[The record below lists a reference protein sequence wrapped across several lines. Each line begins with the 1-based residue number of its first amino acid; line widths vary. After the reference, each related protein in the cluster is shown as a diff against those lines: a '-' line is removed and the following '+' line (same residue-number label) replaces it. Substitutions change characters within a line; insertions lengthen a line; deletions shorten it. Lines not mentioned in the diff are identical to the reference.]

1 MKHLSPL
8 LLFLLLFTACG
19 KREAAPEASP
29 SAARPVRLHTVRAAD
44 DTERMTFPAVLRARE
59 SVELAFDVPGV
70 LQHLNVTEGRAV
82 EEGTLLAALNPRDF
96 ESRVASAR
104 TAAELAASERDRFEL
119 LVGSVSDAEI
129 DRKRAAAATAAED
142 LNTALSALEKT
153 EIHAPFDGVVS
164 RRLVQNFSSIQAKQ
178 PILLF
183 QALSPLDVVIDVPE
197 PLILRVSPGTGEA
210 VDATLRFES
219 LPDQRF
225 PVAFR
230 EIATVADPVTLT
242 YAVVFTLD
250 RPENRTVL
258 PGMSATLDVEGI
270 LEAGGAVHLVPLRA
284 VQSRPDGTAKV
295 WVFNPD
301 TQTVHARDVEVGQPD
316 TEGVQILSG
325 LENGEQI
332 VTTGLS
338 QLREGMTVREW
349 TPRDREEP

>member
-1 MKHLSPL
+1 MYKSSF
-8 LLFLLLFTACG
+8 LLFLLLLTACG
-19 KREAAPEASP
+19 KRTEPPAPETP
-29 SAARPVRLHTVRAAD
+29 ARPVRLHTVRAAD
-44 DTERMTFPAVLRARE
+44 DTERMSFPAVLRARE

-70 LQHLNVTEGRAV
+70 LEHLNVTEGRAV
-82 EEGTLLAALNPRDF
+82 EKGTLLAALNKRDF
-96 ESRVASAR
+96 ESRAASAR
-104 TAAELAASERDRFEL
+104 TAAELAASERARFEQ

-164 RRLVQNFSSIQAKQ
+164 RRLVQNFSTIQAKQ

-197 PLILRVSPGTGEA
+197 PLILRVKPGTGEA
-210 VDATLRFES
+210 VDASLRFES
-219 LPDQRF
+219 LPGQRF
-225 PVAFR
+225 PVTFR

-270 LEAGGAVHLVPLRA
+270 LEGGQAVHLVPLRA

-301 TQTVHARDVEVGQPD
+301 TQTVHAREVQVGPPG

-325 LENGEQI
+325 LSDGEQI
-332 VTTGLS
+332 VTTGLA
-338 QLREGMTVREW
+338 QLREGLSVREW
-349 TPRDREEP
+349 TPRDREGL